1 MACLKNI
8 GAATY
13 ILIINENSFCYSNE
27 SCIDIWTRKE
37 KIDSDV
43 NLGDGKDRV
52 EYGGT
57 SLIIGKRGR
66 L

>member
-13 ILIINENSFCYSNE
+13 IFIIIANFVCYSNE

-43 NLGDGKDRV
+43 NLGYGKDRV
-52 EYGGT
+52 EY
-57 SLIIGKRGR
+57 
-66 L
+66 